1 MTCGGERVFVCRQLP
16 ATTIPH
22 QAAPEENGRGSLSL
36 ELPFGLRYYAVPCGL
51 KNHGMSQLGIGVGV
65 CLAAQLHVT
74 INSAL
79 GPRYEEF
86 RPRTICSRQP
96 SRNATRFR
104 NSGRRRSWES
114 SWRLGSRRR
123 FKEMAVLAA
132 LPILYHL
139 LLPFCPAGVAH
150 RPRSPD
156 PQMSLYGHSPDG
168 DNPLLRKPAVSRFRQ
183 SSSRFELRSMP
194 GHRLLSIREAKNT
207 LGRRGCA
214 PSEGDTHRKYPHS
227 MGPLS

>member
-1 MTCGGERVFVCRQLP
+1 MRLAMTCGGERVFVCRQLP

-36 ELPFGLRYYAVPCGL
+36 ELPFGHRYYAVPCGL

-65 CLAAQLHVT
+65 CSAAQLHVT

-96 SRNATRFR
+96 SRNASRFR

-123 FKEMAVLAA
+123 FKDLAVLAA
-132 LPILYHL
+132 LPILYYL
-139 LLPFCPAGVAH
+139 LLRFAQQALPI
-150 RPRSPD
+150 
-156 PQMSLYGHSPDG
+156 GH
-168 DNPLLRKPAVSRFRQ
+168 
-183 SSSRFELRSMP
+183 
-194 GHRLLSIREAKNT
+194 
-207 LGRRGCA
+207 A
-214 PSEGDTHRKYPHS
+214 PPTHRCPFMVS
-227 MGPLS
+227 LRMATILSSANRPSRDLCGPQVDLSSDRCRDTGFYQFAKPRTP